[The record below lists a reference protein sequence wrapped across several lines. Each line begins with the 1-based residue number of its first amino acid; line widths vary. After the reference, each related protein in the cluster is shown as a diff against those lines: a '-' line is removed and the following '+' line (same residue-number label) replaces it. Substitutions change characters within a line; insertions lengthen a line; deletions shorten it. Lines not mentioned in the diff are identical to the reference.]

1 MNMKKLS
8 FICLVLLGVFM
19 VSCEQPEGPQSL
31 IGHWRVI
38 GDHWTADFDDE
49 GELTISSVKY
59 DCFHPYYY
67 EATADSLYIYAIAYT
82 ESGGAPS
89 GTPYVCPY
97 FFRGN
102 HNLVIDGFNYAY
114 EGKIGP
120 IITTDFVEKKRVV
133 LRRTSSLR

>member
-67 EATADSLYIYAIAYT
+67 EATADSLYVYWCVNMLQPTQDPVACSYD
-82 ESGGAPS
+82 
-89 GTPYVCPY
+89 
-97 FFRGN
+97 FKGN
-102 HNLVIDGFNYAY
+102 NTLVIDGFNAIFLDL
-114 EGKIGP
+114 GSVADKI
-120 IITTDFVEKKRVV
+120 KKKERVI
-133 LRRTSSLR
+133 LTRTSSLR

>member
-19 VSCEQPEGPQSL
+19 TSCEQPQPEGPQSL
-31 IGHWRVI
+31 IGHWNVV

-82 ESGGAPS
+82 ESGWAPS
-89 GTPYVCPY
+89 GTPYVCSYAFHGSPT
-97 FFRGN
+97 
-102 HNLVIDGFNYAY
+102 LAIDGFSAIFQDL
-114 EGKIGP
+114 GSVADKI
-120 IITTDFVEKKRVV
+120 KKKERVI
-133 LRRTSSLR
+133 LTRTSSLR